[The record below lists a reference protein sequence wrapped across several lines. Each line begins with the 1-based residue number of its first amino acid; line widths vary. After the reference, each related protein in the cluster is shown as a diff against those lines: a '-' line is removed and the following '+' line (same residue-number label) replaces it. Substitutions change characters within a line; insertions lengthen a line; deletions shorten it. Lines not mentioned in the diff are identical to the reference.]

1 MKKVYHES
9 GAFHVSGEAIY
20 IDDILINN
28 QLLICKIVHSAYAH
42 AKIKS
47 FDLTKAKEL
56 SGIHAILSYKD
67 LPAGNITGAIVQD
80 ELILAEDEVTFI
92 GQGIFLI
99 AAESKEIAIEAE
111 KLIKIE
117 YEPLEPIVTIEQ
129 AMAKGTKLHPTQTME
144 CGDVEKAKKESQH
157 IIEGEMRNGAQEQ
170 WYLETQISV
179 AVPGEGDDMKVYSS
193 TQHPSETQA
202 LVAEALGIK
211 KMDVEVETR
220 RMGGAFGGKESQANI
235 IAIYAALLSQK
246 TKQPVKLRL
255 SREEDQIMTGKRH
268 PFISKFKIGFNDDG
282 IINFYEVDMHT
293 NAGSSYDLT
302 MPIVARALTH
312 AENSYYIPNA
322 KISAT
327 PWKTNIASN
336 TAFRGFGGPQ
346 GMIGIEAAIDKIAYY
361 LKKDASEI
369 RYKNFYGIDDKNITP
384 YGEIVENNRLYSIW
398 DKLIKSSEYEKRK
411 NEIDKFNKENE
422 FFKKGIAITPVKF
435 GISFNTAFLNQ
446 AGALVNIYT
455 DGTVLVN
462 HGGTEMGQG
471 LHTKIRQIAALEL
484 GVNIQ
489 NIKVNATTTSKVPNT
504 SATAASTGTDLNGMA
519 VKNATEK
526 LKKRIAQVIVNE
538 FNKNKEHPISE
549 IENIVFENDYIFDKI
564 NTERKISFVKAL
576 SIAYKSRISLSATG
590 YYKTPNIHYDN
601 DKQKGRPFHYYAFG
615 MSVSE
620 ILLDTLTGYVKM
632 LRTDIL
638 HDAGKSINK
647 NIDIGQ
653 IEGGFVQGAGW
664 CTIEECKWDKNG
676 NLLNHSPDTY
686 KIPGITDIPEDFRV
700 NLLEDAPNP
709 NTIRQ
714 SKAVGEPPFML
725 AFSVFFAIKNAI
737 AAIANHAIEP
747 NLNLPATNE
756 KILLAIEELKNKI
769 S

>member
-9 GAFHVSGEAIY
+9 GVFHVSGEAIY
-20 IDDILINN
+20 IDDLLINS
-28 QLLICKIVHSAYAH
+28 QLLICKVVCSPYAH

-47 FDLTKAKEL
+47 FDLSKAKEL
-56 SGIHAILSYKD
+56 QGIHTILSYHD
-67 LPAGNITGAIVQD
+67 LPAKNITGAIVQD
-80 ELILAEDEVTFI
+80 ELILAEGEVTFV

-111 KLIKIE
+111 KLIKID
-117 YEPLEPIVTIEQ
+117 YEPLEPIVTIKQ
-129 AMAKGTKLHPTQTME
+129 AMDRGNKLHPTQTMS
-144 CGDVEKAKKESQH
+144 CGDVEKARKESQH
-157 IIEGEMRNGAQEQ
+157 IIQGEISNGAQEH
-170 WYLETQISV
+170 WYLETQISL
-179 AVPGEGDDMKVYSS
+179 AMPGEGDDMKVYSS
-193 TQHPSETQA
+193 TQHPSETQT
-202 LVAEALGIK
+202 LVAQALGIK

-293 NAGSSYDLT
+293 NAGASYDLT

-322 KISAT
+322 RISAT
-327 PWKTNIASN
+327 PWKTNTASN

-346 GMIGIEAAIDKIAYY
+346 GMLGIEAAIDKIAFY

-369 RYKNFYGIDDKNITP
+369 RYKNFYGIDDRNITP
-384 YGEIVENNRLYSIW
+384 YGEIVENNRLYTIW
-398 DKLIKSSEYEKRK
+398 DKLMKSSGYEKRK
-411 NEIDKFNKENE
+411 IEINKFNHENE
-422 FFKKGIAITPVKF
+422 FYKKGLAVTPVKF
-435 GISFNTAFLNQ
+435 GISFNSAFLNQ

-471 LHTKIRQIAALEL
+471 LYTKIRQIAALEL
-484 GVNIQ
+484 GISIANV
-489 NIKVNATTTSKVPNT
+489 KVNATTTSKVPNT
-504 SATAASTGTDLNGMA
+504 SATAASTGTDMNGMA
-519 VKNATEK
+519 VKNAIDK
-526 LKKRIAQVIVNE
+526 LKKRIAQVIVDE
-538 FNKNKEHPISE
+538 FNKNEKHPLSE
-549 IENIVFENDYIFDKI
+549 IENIIFENDYIFDKI
-564 NTERKISFVKAL
+564 NTERKISFEKAIYIVYL
-576 SIAYKSRISLSATG
+576 NRVSLSATG
-590 YYKTPNIHYDN
+590 YYKTPNIYYDN

-615 MSVSE
+615 ISVSE
-620 ILLDTLTGYVKM
+620 ILLDTLTGYVKL

-638 HDAGKSINK
+638 HDAGKTINK

-653 IEGGFVQGAGW
+653 IEGAFVQGVGW
-664 CTIEECKWDKNG
+664 CTIEDCKWDKNG

-725 AFSVFFAIKNAI
+725 AFSVFFAIKDAI
-737 AAIANHAIEP
+737 AAVCNHKFEP

-756 KILLAIEELKNKI
+756 KILLAIEDIKNKM
-769 S
+769 